1 VLGPDE
7 PPDTIAAIEELFR
20 IRAEH
25 QTLWA
30 ARAWYWRQV
39 LGFALRW
46 PRIWGGRPTSAVADL
61 RFAAR
66 GLRKAPGF
74 TVPAVATLGLGLG
87 AAAITFGVVDEVLLS
102 PLPYDEPDRVVWLWE
117 TPRGRPGEEGP
128 VSPIN
133 LSDWWQQNDVFDA
146 IGGEFTRHINLTEGD
161 RPERVEAG
169 YVTSSVF
176 DALGIEPTL
185 GRTFT
190 MEEQAQHQPLAILSY
205 GLWQRRFAG
214 DPDVLGRE
222 VHLEGAYR
230 DETPYTVIGVMPRGF
245 RFAPLEHKDLWLPIR
260 VGYFSSNTRSDRF
273 LRVVARL
280 RAGITLEEARANM
293 ETIYNTLAQE
303 HEENRDRAILIKSM
317 REAELGQIDRSV
329 AALFGAVLFLLLIS
343 CFNVANLSLTRGSG
357 RAYELGIRAALG
369 ARRSRLVRLLVL
381 ESVLLAAMGGAVAVG
396 LVFLTPDIVNAVVRS
411 WLGEWADLSPDL
423 RVVGFAGLLA
433 LMAAAISAIVPSM
446 RYSSI
451 DLASTLSAGTAGGG
465 RAHRAGR
472 RFRDAIVVTEVALA
486 LVLLSGAGLFLRSY
500 VRLTA
505 VESGVDADN
514 VMVLG
519 ISTSL
524 QRFPL
529 AEDVARYAHEVVDQV
544 ASLPG
549 VESAAIS
556 PRVPFFG
563 GGWNRW
569 LWPADRPAPAG
580 RDEVPSERYVIV
592 TPDYFHALGIP
603 VLQGRGFTDTDD
615 MAGQPVVVVSQALAE
630 RTFPGEAPIGK
641 QILIGGLPAP
651 LSQDPPPARTIV
663 GVVGDVRLDGLDR
676 PAIET
681 VYAPYA
687 QETHRHSHARFL
699 YLMVRPRSDD
709 RHLPGTVIRDRVWS
723 VDATQPIP
731 LITTVQTQLRDRLG
745 RRRFNLVLFAVFA
758 GLAVLLAAVGLY
770 GVQAY
775 SVKMRTAEIGIRI
788 ALGAGGNQV
797 GRMIVGRALGLA
809 GLGVV
814 LGLGAALVLSRF
826 LTSLLYE
833 VSPTDPATLGGLSL
847 FLMAVALLSAYLP
860 ARRAARLDPTAALRS
875 E

>member
-1 VLGPDE
+1 V
-7 PPDTIAAIEELFR
+7 
-20 IRAEH
+20 
-25 QTLWA
+25 
-30 ARAWYWRQV
+30 
-39 LGFALRW
+39 
-46 PRIWGGRPTSAVADL
+46 
-61 RFAAR
+61 
-66 GLRKAPGF
+66 
-74 TVPAVATLGLGLG
+74 
-87 AAAITFGVVDEVLLS
+87 
-102 PLPYDEPDRVVWLWE
+102 
-117 TPRGRPGEEGP
+117 
-128 VSPIN
+128 
-133 LSDWWQQNDVFDA
+133 QQNDVFDA
-146 IGGEFTRHINLTEGD
+146 IGGEFTRYINLTEGD

-176 DALGIEPTL
+176 DALGVEPTL

-190 MEEQAQHQPLAILSY
+190 MEEQVQHRSLAILSY
-205 GLWQRRFAG
+205 GLWQRRFGG

-222 VHLEGAYR
+222 IRLDGAYR
-230 DETPYTVIGVMPRGF
+230 DDTPYTVIGVMPQGF
-245 RFAPLEHKDLWLPIR
+245 RFGPLEHKDLWLPIR

-280 RAGITLEEARANM
+280 REGITLEEARANM
-293 ETIYNTLAQE
+293 EIIYNRLALE
-303 HEENRDRAILIKSM
+303 HQDNRDRGVLIKSM

-329 AALFGAVLFLLLIS
+329 AALFGAVLFLLLIA

-357 RAYELGIRAALG
+357 RAYEMGIRAALG
-369 ARRSRLVRLLVL
+369 ASRSRLVRLLVL
-381 ESVLLAAMGGAVAVG
+381 EGVLLAAMGGAVAVG
-396 LVFLTPDIVNAVVRS
+396 LVFLTPDLVNAVARS

-433 LMAAAISAIVPSM
+433 LTAAVISAIVPSM
-446 RYSSI
+446 RCSSI
-451 DLASTLSAGTAGGG
+451 DLASALGAGTAGGG

-486 LVLLSGAGLFLRSY
+486 LLLLSGAGLFLRSY
-500 VRLTA
+500 VRLSS
-505 VESGVDADN
+505 VESGVDAAG
-514 VMVLG
+514 VTVLG
-519 ISTSL
+519 ISTSP

-529 AEDVARYAHEVVDQV
+529 AEDVARYAHQVVDQV
-544 ASLPG
+544 ESFPE

-569 LWPADRPAPAG
+569 FWPVDRPAPAG
-580 RDEVPSERYVIV
+580 QAEVPSERYVII
-592 TPDYFHALGIP
+592 TPDYFHTLGIP
-603 VLQGRGFTDTDD
+603 VLRGRAFADTDD

-630 RTFPGEAPIGK
+630 RTFPGEDPIGK
-641 QILIGGLPAP
+641 QILIGLPAP

-663 GVVGDVRLDGLDR
+663 GVVGDVRLDGLER

-699 YLMVRPRSDD
+699 YLMVRLRSNEL
-709 RHLPGTVIRDRVWS
+709 HLPGTVIRDRVWS

-731 LITTVQTQLRDRLG
+731 LITTVQERLRERLG
-745 RRRFNLVLFAVFA
+745 RRRFNLVLFGIFA
-758 GLAVLLAAVGLY
+758 SLAVVLAAVGLY

-814 LGLGAALVLSRF
+814 LGLGGAVVLSRF